1 MPGTAASG
9 RIMKAEVVAAQH
21 AEGERPRA
29 GEHVEERLL
38 LRRVALERADVPVRD
53 HERAAAVEPHLADAA
68 LAIEHEA
75 AMAAGVAADLAS
87 GKPLV
92 ELTLA
97 GEGVDPVGEWDRLAG
112 KLGHL
117 GLPPPPLY
125 APRQRSPA
133 WAAALTPDRER
144 LYPTYCIDS
153 LNNARGGEW
162 AR

>member
-53 HERAAAVEPHLADAA
+53 HECAAAVEPHLADAA

-75 AMAAGVAADLAS
+75 TMAAGVAADLAS

-92 ELTLA
+92 EVTPP
-97 GEGVDPVGEWDRLAG
+97 GEGVNPVGEGNRLAG
-112 KLGHL
+112 
-117 GLPPPPLY
+117 
-125 APRQRSPA
+125 PA
-133 WAAALTPDRER
+133 GR
-144 LYPTYCIDS
+144 CGS
-153 LNNARGGEW
+153 L
-162 AR
+162 